1 LNSPLSPF
9 SKKDDPVHT
18 ERWKGKSMGHIRSA
32 LRMSGTRAVAALLLA
47 AAWPISGS
55 AQTVEEFYK
64 GKSIT
69 LLVGAGAGGG
79 YDTYARV
86 FAKHI
91 PKHLPGHPAII
102 PKNMP
107 AASGLAAASALYT
120 TADKDGATIAAFPN
134 NVPMDPLFGNP
145 GARYDAQKLNWLGSI
160 GKLQNVCATWHTS
173 PIKTIAA
180 AREREVIVAAAGAT
194 SNSAIMPKL
203 INSLLAT
210 RFKAVMG
217 YDGGSGLTLAL
228 ERGEAEGIC
237 GLSWSTMKASRP
249 HWIRDRLLN
258 VIVQM
263 GLQKLTDL
271 PDVPSALELVTDPES
286 RQVLE
291 LILIR
296 QEPGR
301 PFAAPPGVPA
311 DRLAALRRAFEA
323 TLTDGEFRTDAEKVQ
338 LEIEPLTA
346 AEIEKLLAS
355 AYGAPKAIVQKA
367 TALLEPSGKAP

>member
-1 LNSPLSPF
+1 MT
-9 SKKDDPVHT
+9 K
-18 ERWKGKSMGHIRSA
+18 I
-32 LRMSGTRAVAALLLA
+32 GTRAVMALLLA
-47 AAWPISGS
+47 AAAWPTSGS
-55 AQTVEEFYK
+55 AQTVEDFYK

-69 LLVGAGAGGG
+69 MLVGAGAGGG

-86 FAKHI
+86 FARHM

-102 PKNMP
+102 AKNMP
-107 AASGLAAASALYT
+107 AASGLAAASAIYT

-173 PIKTIAA
+173 PIKTVAA

-203 INSLLAT
+203 LNALLAT
-210 RFKAVMG
+210 RFKTVMG
-217 YDGGSGLTLAL
+217 YDGGGGLTMAL

-249 HWIRDRLLN
+249 HWIRDKLLN

-263 GLQKLTDL
+263 GLQKLADL
-271 PDVPSALELVTDPES
+271 PDVPSALKLVTDPES

-311 DRLAALRRAFEA
+311 DRLAALRRAFDA
-323 TLTDGEFRTDAEKVQ
+323 TLKDGEFLADAEKVQ

-346 AEIEKLLAS
+346 GEIATLLAS

-367 TALLEPSGKAP
+367 AALVEPSGRAQ